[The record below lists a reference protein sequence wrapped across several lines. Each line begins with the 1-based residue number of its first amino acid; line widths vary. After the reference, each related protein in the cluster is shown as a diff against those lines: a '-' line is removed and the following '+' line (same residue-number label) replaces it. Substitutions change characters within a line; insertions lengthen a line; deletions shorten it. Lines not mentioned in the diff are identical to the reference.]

1 MAEAKEIKTFPGINP
16 RAGFNHFTQEEWK
29 IIRKLS
35 KSFYITNGG
44 GSQRVGQSVY
54 RYCLLKFPDEKV
66 QLFGP
71 VNEIIV
77 LFSPFDRF
85 EPRTIDAIEK
95 IQNENSGYRLDKISC
110 FVFCRDVNF
119 LEKLDGMVRS
129 NKESRVVIPF
139 SYHEINADTPS
150 EFFDDRIKKYYFS
163 RDLFDFESPLRTDL
177 YFFGRE
183 GLSHVFVDK
192 HSSAENG
199 GIFGLRKSGKTSIL
213 FSIARIAETK
223 GVAAVIID
231 CQRLH
236 LSRWWLALYYIVGRF
251 NDALHAKLAIAE
263 EGYTE
268 QSAPDSFEKDISR
281 LVKKINNKILLI
293 LDEVEQITFGLSP
306 SESWR
311 SGEDYLKF
319 WHVIRS
325 LFQKSENPL
334 TFIVS
339 GTNPKCIESPTVN
352 GIDNPIFSQF
362 KPVYIPGF
370 EIEETKKMVA
380 TLGRYMGLA
389 FEEDVYTYLT
399 RDFGGHPFLIR
410 QVCSY
415 INTALKKS
423 GYIGSVDRA
432 FYQQCKAEF
441 NSESGFKYCD
451 MVIGVLNEHYP
462 DEYAMLS
469 YLASERNSD
478 FEELAEGEPSYV
490 QHLLGY
496 GVVSK
501 GSSGYDFKI
510 DVLKQYLAR
519 KNKYKNL
526 NLTNDQKIAEI
537 GERRNRSEIRLRK
550 VVMRQLLANFG
561 DESAKN
567 MILAKHDQL
576 KRRKYSS
583 LEYKQLFDPNKHE
596 IYFDDLRELMR
607 KNWEQC
613 FKNIFSEDVEKFNS
627 RMVILNSIGR
637 SDAHAKEVADHDM
650 ESFRGAMS
658 WLEEKLSNFL
668 D

>member
-1 MAEAKEIKTFPGINP
+1 MTETKTFAGINP
-16 RAGFNHFTQEEWK
+16 RAGFNHFTEEEWK
-29 IIRKLS
+29 IIKKLS

-44 GSQRVGQSVY
+44 GSQRIGQSVY
-54 RYCLLKFPDEKV
+54 RYCLLKFPDDKA
-66 QLFGP
+66 QIFGP
-71 VNEIIV
+71 LNEIIV

-85 EPRTIDAIEK
+85 EPRTLDAIEK
-95 IQNENSGYRLDKISC
+95 IQNENPGYRLDKISC
-110 FVFCRDVNF
+110 FVFCRDTQF
-119 LEKLDGMVRS
+119 LDKLDGMVRS

-139 SYHEINADTPS
+139 SYYEINDETS
-150 EFFDDRIKKYYFS
+150 GKFFDDRIKKYYFS

-192 HSSAENG
+192 HFSSENG

-223 GVAAVIID
+223 GAAAVIVD

-236 LSRWWLALYYIVGRF
+236 LSRWWSALYYIVRSF
-251 NDALHAKLAIAE
+251 NEVLQAKLSIDEAA
-263 EGYTE
+263 YTE
-268 QSAPDSFEKDISR
+268 YDAPDNFEKDIAR
-281 LVKKINNKILLI
+281 LVKKINNKVLLI

-306 SESWR
+306 SEAWR
-311 SGEDYLKF
+311 GGEDYLKF

-325 LFQKSENPL
+325 LFQKPENPL

-339 GTNPKCIESPTVN
+339 GTNPRCIESPTVN
-352 GIDNPIFSQF
+352 GVDNPIFSQF
-362 KPVYIPGF
+362 KPIYIPGF

-389 FEEDVYTYLT
+389 FDEDVFTYLT

-410 QVCSY
+410 QICSY
-415 INTALKKS
+415 INSSLKKS
-423 GYIGSVDRA
+423 GFTGAVDRA
-432 FYQQCKAEF
+432 FYLQCRDEF
-441 NSESGFKYCD
+441 NSESGFRYCD
-451 MVIGVLNEHYP
+451 MVIGVLSEHYP
-462 DEYAMLS
+462 DEYTMLS
-469 YLASERNSD
+469 YLAGGQDSD
-478 FEELAEGEPSYV
+478 FEELAESDLSYV

-496 GVVSK
+496 GVVSR
-501 GSSGYDFKI
+501 GSSGYDFRI

-526 NLTNDQKIAEI
+526 HLTNDQKISEI
-537 GERRNRSEIRLRK
+537 GERRHKTEMRLRK
-550 VVMRQLLANFG
+550 VVMRQLLAVFG
-561 DESAKN
+561 EEVAKN
-567 MILAKHDQL
+567 MVMAKHDHA
-576 KRRKYSS
+576 KKRKYAS
-583 LEYKQLFDPNKHE
+583 LAYRELFDPNKHE

-607 KNWEQC
+607 KNWDQS
-613 FKNIFSEDVEKFNS
+613 FRNIFAEDVEKFNS
-627 RMVILNSIGR
+627 RMIILNSIGR